1 MAMDDGCGQELVSA
15 AAAETSVGLP
25 SSHITNSLQEV
36 VYMDG
41 EVVRLGC
48 VVGNDAWV

>member
-1 MAMDDGCGQELVSA
+1 MAMDDGCGQELVS

-25 SSHITNSLQEV
+25 SSHITNSLQGV